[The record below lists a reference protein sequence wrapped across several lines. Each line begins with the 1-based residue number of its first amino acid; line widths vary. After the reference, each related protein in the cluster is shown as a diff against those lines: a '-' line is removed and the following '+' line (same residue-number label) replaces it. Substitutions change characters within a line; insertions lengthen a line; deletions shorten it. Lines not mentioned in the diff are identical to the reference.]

1 MFRVFPVRTSL
12 SFDFSVSRS
21 SPSVTAP
28 KTPVRLALVDD
39 SELVRLGLKTLLEL
53 HREHIEIV
61 AEAANVAEALERVP
75 PAKPDIILLDMRLPD
90 GTGVEAC
97 RRLLAALPGARVL
110 FLTSAI
116 DDDLVADSVRAGAS
130 GYLLKEING
139 QELVKAIRDVAAGGQ
154 VIDATVTERLMRI
167 VRGESAVSL
176 PVDAL
181 NAHERRLLALLT
193 EGNTNKEIGA
203 ALGLAEKTIKNQLT
217 ILFERLGIE
226 RRAQAAAYY
235 VRHHPN

>member
-1 MFRVFPVRTSL
+1 M
-12 SFDFSVSRS
+12 SRS